1 MVWEEIEIPK
11 ELGSFML
18 EKAEETSL
26 GQKNGAKKQYRYGNL
41 HIREY
46 DDKFLVHMDKVDP
59 RENPIGHLV
68 QDSPEILIGLASA
81 AIGGIKVA
89 SYIYKNQ
96 KNSIFVKQS
105 STISGLIASLA
116 FGYLGYS
123 ISKRIKKNRQIA
135 T

>member
-46 DDKFLVHMDKVDP
+46 DDKFLVHMDKIDP
-59 RENPIGHLV
+59 RKDPLAHLV
-68 QDSPEILIGLASA
+68 FDAPELLVGIASA
-81 AIGGIKVA
+81 ALGGAKIA

-96 KNSIFVKQS
+96 KNSIYAKQS
-105 STISGLIASLA
+105 STLFGLIGSLV

-123 ISKRIKKNRQIA
+123 ISKRIKNYR
-135 T
+135 